1 MTRKREK
8 EIEREGGGNERKPK
22 QMGGKKEVETG
33 KRPKRGREA
42 RKPGA
47 ITHKHVLNCNY
58 TGTFSL

>member
-1 MTRKREK
+1 MKRKREK
-8 EIEREGGGNERKPK
+8 EVEREEGGEMKESQSR
-22 QMGGKKEVETG
+22 GGKKEVETG
-33 KRPKRGREA
+33 KRPKRGRET